1 MDNLLSKTT
10 GDSGLY
16 WDIEVTPEE
25 QEEMIQKIA
34 QTIHKY
40 GMDVAAILMIESVR
54 PLTFIGAQMGRLFL
68 SPLLPAISEDVG
80 ISGEKFFQ
88 IMEKHE
94 NVEKLI
100 QAIEKLTQEEEERK
114 KAEKAKKLEEKKA
127 KMAEGGEPEKKG
139 WRRFI
144 PF

>member
-1 MDNLLSKTT
+1 MDNLLSKPP
-10 GDSGLY
+10 GGLGLY
-16 WDIEVTPEE
+16 WDVEVTPEE
-25 QEEMIQKIA
+25 QEEIIQKIA

-54 PLTFIGAQMGRLFL
+54 PLSFIGAQMGRLFL
-68 SPLLPAISEDVG
+68 SPVLPAISEDVG
-80 ISGEKFFQ
+80 ISGEKLFQ

-94 NVEKLI
+94 NVDKLI

-114 KAEKAKKLEEKKA
+114 KAEKAKKQEEKKA
-127 KMAEGGEPEKKG
+127 KMVEGGEPEKKG
-139 WRRFI
+139 WRRFL

>member
-16 WDIEVTPEE
+16 WDVEVTLEE

-40 GMDVAAILMIESVR
+40 GMDVAAILMIESFT

-68 SPLLPAISEDVG
+68 SPFFPALGDG
-80 ISGEKFFQ
+80 IEMKGEQFLQ
-88 IMEKHE
+88 ILEKRE
-94 NVEKLI
+94 NVRKLLQYIEILAQEGEEK
-100 QAIEKLTQEEEERK
+100 K
-114 KAEKAKKLEEKKA
+114 KAEKAKKIEEKKA
-127 KMAEGGEPEKKG
+127 KMAEGEEPEKKG
-139 WRRFI
+139 WRRFL

>member
-16 WDIEVTPEE
+16 WDVEVTPEE

-88 IMEKHE
+88 IMEKRE

-100 QAIEKLTQEEEERK
+100 QAIEKLTQEKEERK
-114 KAEKAKKLEEKKA
+114 KAEKAKKLAEKKA
-127 KMAEGGEPEKKG
+127 KMEERGEPEKKG
-139 WRRFI
+139 WRRLL